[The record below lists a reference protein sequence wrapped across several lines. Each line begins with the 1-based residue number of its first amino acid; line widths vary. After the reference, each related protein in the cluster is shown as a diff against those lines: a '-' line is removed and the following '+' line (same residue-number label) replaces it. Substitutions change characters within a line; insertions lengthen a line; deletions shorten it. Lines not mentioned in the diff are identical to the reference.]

1 MIPKKTRES
10 LWYVKSMLSML
21 FHVILMLSMKPGN
34 PYSMLSMLLFLIL
47 YIYMYIYIGFL
58 LKKPLF

>member
-1 MIPKKTRES
+1 MIPKKK
-10 LWYVKSMLSML
+10 LGNPYSMLSML